1 MYHNQLLLT
10 RGLYTLGQTLY
21 HILTYNSN
29 YFNSYI
35 ISVLTVTGVEK
46 LVYYSTLRFSTPVTK
61 ETES

>member
-46 LVYYSTLRFSTPVTK
+46 LVLL
-61 ETES
+61 